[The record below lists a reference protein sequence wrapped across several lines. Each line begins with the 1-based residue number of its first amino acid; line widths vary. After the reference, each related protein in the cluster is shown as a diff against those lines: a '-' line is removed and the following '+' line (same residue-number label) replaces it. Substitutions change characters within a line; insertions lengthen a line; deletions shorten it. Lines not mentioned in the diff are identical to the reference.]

1 MESQEVHGLYGS
13 NNLKPVAT
21 KRLQM
26 TITVIIA
33 AVIMVFF
40 TITATVMTA
49 GMITVMK
56 ASHWRENDTMI
67 EREIHHVDGTLPI
80 PAIKPQ
86 SMDGLVWK
94 HAVTPIA
101 WAKIDN
107 GKKVIVYVMSHGVS
121 SCWRTNAIIGYDH
134 GKTIVSAVEG
144 LDKKMFALNAIG
156 LSTAHEQA
164 CSDYAQCKPMDGYAF
179 YVPSCKPSAE
189 AIRLAKNGKFPGRM
203 PVRTDVMEPLPG
215 VQVQADYDLVGVIV
229 DAPSG
234 DSLSNAVAVT
244 SSQAAEWQNEAD
256 FWAKTN

>member
-13 NNLKPVAT
+13 NNLKPVTA
-21 KRLQM
+21 KRLKT

-33 AVIMVFF
+33 AVIMVFC
-40 TITATVMTA
+40 TITATVMTT

-67 EREIHHVDGTLPI
+67 EREIHHVDETIQI
-80 PAIKPQ
+80 PAISPQ

-101 WAKIDN
+101 WTKIGN
-107 GKKVIVYVMSHGVS
+107 SKKVIVYVMSQGVD
-121 SCWRTNAIIGYDH
+121 SCWKTSVSIGHVH
-134 GKTIVSAVEG
+134 GKTIMRATEG
-144 LDKKMFALNAIG
+144 LDKKTFALSAIG
-156 LSTAHEQA
+156 SSTAHEQA
-164 CSDYAQCKPMDGYAF
+164 CSDYAQCKPMDGYEF

-189 AIRLAKNGKFPGRM
+189 AIRLAKNGKFPGGM
-203 PVRTDVMEPLPG
+203 PVRSDAMEPLPG
-215 VQVQADYDLVGVIV
+215 VQVQADYNLVGVIV